1 MKSLLYFSVKAASSS
16 MLDRKIPM
24 PTMIYPP
31 DSVVKTIP
39 KGEAKV
45 QISGAISL
53 VSGFVAVI
61 LVFVGSTV
69 GVIVLG
75 AIAIIKGILGKSIA
89 RKLTENRQKLSPTS
103 SASKVKSDGANFGIV
118 AGVLT
123 IVVALALAFWNG
135 LMSWGG

>member
-1 MKSLLYFSVKAASSS
+1 

-24 PTMIYPP
+24 PTTIYPS
-31 DSVVKTIP
+31 DSVKTVP
-39 KGEAKV
+39 KGELKAQV
-45 QISGAISL
+45 PGGIAFA
-53 VSGFVAVI
+53 SGFVAVI
-61 LVFVGSTV
+61 LVFVGATV

-75 AIAIIKGILGKSIA
+75 AIAIIMGIWGKSIA

-103 SASKVKSDGANFGIV
+103 SASKVKSGGANFGIV
-118 AGVLT
+118 VGILT